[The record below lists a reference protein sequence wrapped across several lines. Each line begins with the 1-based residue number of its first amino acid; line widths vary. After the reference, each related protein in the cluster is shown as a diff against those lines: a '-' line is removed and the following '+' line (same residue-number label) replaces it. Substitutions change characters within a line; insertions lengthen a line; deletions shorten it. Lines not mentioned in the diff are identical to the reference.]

1 MLKRKI
7 EKYLKL
13 WKETRYG
20 LFVDGARQV
29 GKTYILKKFLK
40 QNFSNVIYINLLM
53 QKDAVEILKE
63 AKNSKDFIFRLSS
76 IIDAPLVNGETVI
89 FIDEIQEFKN
99 FDIVTL
105 TKDLIE
111 SSEYRFVFS
120 GSLLGVSLFNV
131 ESWPMGYMSSIKMY
145 PLDFEEFL
153 WANNIDEKIIEHVK
167 NSFFNKQ
174 VLEKYLYDK
183 FMDLF
188 HKYLLVGGMPD
199 AVKTFV
205 ETNDLNRV
213 TLAHETIEKYY
224 KKDISKYSREENKL
238 KLLQMYEL
246 IPEEINSKSKR
257 FKLSDLKNT
266 KRTEDLNVSFKWLV
280 DSGVAIGVYNV
291 SEPTAP
297 LRLNTNRTL
306 IKLFFEDVG
315 MLTTLMMDPE
325 LKIKLLNKE
334 KDINYGAIYENV
346 VAQLLNSHGF
356 DGLYYYSN
364 KKYGEVDFIVEINGE
379 VLPIE
384 IKSGKDYKRHSALN
398 NLLSLKNYD
407 INKAMVFYNG
417 NYCEEKGI
425 EYYPIFMVEFLV
437 KKNIYIV

>member
-291 SEPTAP
+291 SEPTSP

-398 NLLSLKNYD
+398 NLMSLKNYD